1 MKKIYL
7 RKVLIENFKGIRHY
21 EKEFNNEENLIQ
33 AKFGSGKSTIKQ
45 SLNYVFGLKVENF
58 RPYLVKDNVW
68 VENEN
73 AGATNVEWSIEV
85 DGVIPMTYKFQIKDT
100 GKTSSYFIDDI
111 KYPSKK
117 AYQSKLIEYLGLLNI
132 EQLETLSNLDYF
144 LNLKWQEQREVLK
157 RITGVNEVLK
167 EVQLKEEYALL
178 YQQYFIKNVSELD
191 VKKSLKQR
199 RKSLEQEKLTNDTI
213 IADCNK
219 SLSNLQ
225 NVDFEKVKSE
235 IQAIDKQIRELDDVT
250 KQAQIQ
256 KLQLELS
263 QIRQEQQNE
272 IHSLDLTINGCCA
285 EKRIVSSDI
294 NDLVLANEDRK
305 GKIKSIEE
313 LIEQLENEKFNE
325 NVNTIC
331 PYCNAEMSLDS
342 LREQYYAE
350 KNSKIETL
358 KKNKNELN
366 ADLERDSA
374 TITSLQV
381 KLKEVEDN
389 ISKLKTDKEQIE
401 DDFMCKS
408 DAVEIEIYN
417 LEQTNNSN
425 KIQQLNLQK
434 NELMKNLASEQLYL
448 HTKSMLE
455 EKTKKQIELVKSE
468 QELAILEELLDKYSN
483 ETQSIFTDHINSY
496 FQDEIKWQFFSKL
509 VSTNE
514 STEDCILL
522 CKEKRYDTACS
533 TGERLMARVLVVQG
547 LQKIVDINFPI
558 FVDDFN
564 DLGIKFESSQQLIL
578 LETKSGVELENAEK
592 Y

>member
-1 MKKIYL
+1 
-7 RKVLIENFKGIRHY
+7 
-21 EKEFNNEENLIQ
+21 
-33 AKFGSGKSTIKQ
+33 
-45 SLNYVFGLKVENF
+45 
-58 RPYLVKDNVW
+58 
-68 VENEN
+68 
-73 AGATNVEWSIEV
+73 
-85 DGVIPMTYKFQIKDT
+85 
-100 GKTSSYFIDDI
+100 
-111 KYPSKK
+111 
-117 AYQSKLIEYLGLLNI
+117 
-132 EQLETLSNLDYF
+132 
-144 LNLKWQEQREVLK
+144 
-157 RITGVNEVLK
+157 
-167 EVQLKEEYALL
+167 
-178 YQQYFIKNVSELD
+178 
-191 VKKSLKQR
+191 
-199 RKSLEQEKLTNDTI
+199 
-213 IADCNK
+213 
-219 SLSNLQ
+219 
-225 NVDFEKVKSE
+225 
-235 IQAIDKQIRELDDVT
+235 
-250 KQAQIQ
+250 
-256 KLQLELS
+256 
-263 QIRQEQQNE
+263 
-272 IHSLDLTINGCCA
+272 
-285 EKRIVSSDI
+285 
-294 NDLVLANEDRK
+294 
-305 GKIKSIEE
+305 
-313 LIEQLENEKFNE
+313 
-325 NVNTIC
+325 
-331 PYCNAEMSLDS
+331 
-342 LREQYYAE
+342 
-350 KNSKIETL
+350 
-358 KKNKNELN
+358 
-366 ADLERDSA
+366 
-374 TITSLQV
+374 
-381 KLKEVEDN
+381 
-389 ISKLKTDKEQIE
+389 
-401 DDFMCKS
+401 MCKS